1 MCLRAGKRSG
11 GARGLHLSSFINCI
25 VYSYTYCDLLTSESP
40 CSERWELLCAM
51 REDRVFG
58 GVSEKVEKDTVSRM
72 HESDEVSY
80 VSICK
85 PLRHFN
91 CHWFEV
97 PTYIC

>member
-1 MCLRAGKRSG
+1 MR
-11 GARGLHLSSFINCI
+11 
-25 VYSYTYCDLLTSESP
+25 
-40 CSERWELLCAM
+40 M